1 MTTESGGG
9 DTERARDA
17 PVVAARGLESPELR
31 RRWLRL
37 GVLLAVLAII
47 AVALASITG
56 RGEVAFGLAAP
67 GGSGPGPV
75 RLPAAPTAVVL
86 AIIAVLIAAAHLRR
100 GLGRWAWLLYTVFG
114 VAFVATFICWAA
126 AGKTFPLTNQV
137 QGTLALSTPLILGAL
152 AGVLCERA
160 GVINIAIEGQL
171 LAGAFAAAVA
181 ATASGSFLVGAV
193 AAIVAGV
200 FIAWLLAV
208 FSIRYLVNQIVLGV
222 VLVVFATGI
231 TGYLFDQLI
240 ALPDGSARF
249 NNPGILQPIAVP
261 VLSSIPILGPTVFDQ
276 TALVYTM
283 VVLVVVITVALYR
296 TRWGLRVRAVG
307 EHPRAAATV
316 GIGVLRIRYE
326 AVLLGGAV
334 AGLGGAYFTIGS
346 TGGFVKEMSA
356 GNGFIALAAVIMG
369 RWHPIGATCAALF
382 FGFTKALEGQLQVLA
397 TPIPTEVLQMTPYLL
412 TVIAVAGAV
421 GQVRPPRADGEP
433 YVPQ

>member
-1 MTTESGGG
+1 MSTGLGETADRDDTTVG
-9 DTERARDA
+9 RI
-17 PVVAARGLESPELR
+17 LESPEAR
-31 RRWLRL
+31 RRRLRL
-37 GVLLAVLAII
+37 GVLLAVLAVA
-47 AVALASITG
+47 AVALASIT
-56 RGEVAFGLAAP
+56 RAGEVAFGLAAR
-67 GGSGPGPV
+67 GGSGPSPV
-75 RLPAAPTAVVL
+75 RLPAAPTAWVL
-86 AIIAVLIAAAHLRR
+86 AVIAVVIAAVHLWR
-100 GLGRWAWLLYTVFG
+100 GLGRWAGALFTLFG
-114 VAFVATFICWAA
+114 IAFVVTFICWAA
-126 AGKTFPLTNQV
+126 AGKTFPLTNQI

-171 LAGAFAAAVA
+171 LAGAFAAAVL
-181 ATASGSFLVGAV
+181 ATVSGSFIVGAV

-231 TGYLFDQLI
+231 TGYLFDQLT
-240 ALPDGSARF
+240 ALTNGSARF
-249 NNPGILQPIAVP
+249 NNPGTLQPVAVP
-261 VLSSIPILGPTVFDQ
+261 VLSSIPIVGPTIFDQ
-276 TALVYTM
+276 TALVYAM
-283 VVLVVVITVALYR
+283 VALVLVVTVALYR

-316 GIGVLRIRYE
+316 GIGVLRIRYQ

-346 TGGFVKEMSA
+346 TGGFTKEMAA

-369 RWHPIGATCAALF
+369 RWHPIGSTCAALF
-382 FGFTKALEGQLQVLA
+382 FGFTKALQGQLQVLA

-421 GQVRPPRADGEP
+421 GQVRPPSADGEP
-433 YVPQ
+433 YVTE